1 MTGISGDKEV
11 TRLPFSVIPYFLSYC
26 FINGITPGPANL
38 SSLAAAMKEGRQAAL
53 LQWKGLF
60 VGFAIVSAGSVLVN
74 QFLGSVLGDYVRY
87 LSWIGAA
94 YLLWMAWNMIRPVL
108 FSGHNSGAHQVK
120 HSGGAS
126 FRRGMIIQLTNVKII
141 VFCMTALSSFVLP
154 YTREF
159 LPLLVTGAFLP
170 FTGPVCNLAW
180 LFAGVKMHRLFQK
193 YNTAFSILMSLSLV
207 YCAYTLVS

>member
-1 MTGISGDKEV
+1 M
-11 TRLPFSVIPYFLSYC
+11 
-26 FINGITPGPANL
+26 
-38 SSLAAAMKEGRQAAL
+38 
-53 LQWKGLF
+53 
-60 VGFAIVSAGSVLVN
+60 
-74 QFLGSVLGDYVRY
+74 
-87 LSWIGAA
+87 
-94 YLLWMAWNMIRPVL
+94 
-108 FSGHNSGAHQVK
+108 K

-141 VFCMTALSSFVLP
+141 VSCMTALSSFVLP

-170 FTGPVCNLAW
+170 FTGPVCNLAR
-180 LFAGVKMHRLFQK
+180 LFAGVKMQRLFQK

>member
-1 MTGISGDKEV
+1 MP
-11 TRLPFSVIPYFLSYC
+11 LSVIPYFLSYC

-38 SSLAAAMKEGRQAAL
+38 SSLAAAMQEGRKAAL
-53 LQWKGLF
+53 RQWRGLF
-60 VGFAIVSAGSVLVN
+60 AGFALVSAGSVLAN
-74 QFLGSVLGDYVRY
+74 QFLGSILGDYVRY

-94 YLLWMAWNMIRPVL
+94 YLLWMAWNMIRSVL
-108 FSGHNSGAHQVK
+108 LSGRDGDKHQMK
-120 HSGGAS
+120 HTEGAS
-126 FRRGMIIQLTNVKII
+126 FRRGLIIQLTNVKII

-159 LPLLVTGAFLP
+159 LPLLAAGAFLP

-180 LFAGVKMHRLFQK
+180 LFAGVKMQRLFRK

-207 YCAYTLVS
+207 YCAYTLIS